1 MPANLLGE
9 RFAVMSFG
17 ESHGKCVG
25 AVIDGCPAGL
35 PIEVEEIQREVDLR
49 RPTGVLSTAR
59 VEPDRVEVL
68 SGVFNGRTTGA
79 PICMVVWN
87 RDVDSRPYEE
97 IKDTPRPGHAD
108 YPARVKYRGFEDYRG
123 GGRFS
128 ARVTVGLVMAG
139 AVAKKLLRRCLGVRI
154 VAYTKE
160 VAGVRAPDGMSID
173 EIERR
178 RYLNEVRCPD
188 EGAAKLMMERIMEA
202 RRDGDS
208 VGGVVECIVDGL
220 RPGLGEPIFSSL
232 DSELSKAIFSI
243 PAVKGVEFGLGFQ
256 AARVRGSEDNDE
268 YAVRDGRV
276 VALTNRSGGV
286 LGGLSTGMPLVFRA
300 AFKPPS
306 SIARRQRTV
315 DLRSMRE
322 VEIEVRGR
330 HDPCV
335 VPRAVPIVEAVTAI
349 VLADLALRGGYIPAV
364 LEG

>member
-25 AVIDGCPAGL
+25 VVIDGCPAGL
-35 PIEVEEIQREVDLR
+35 PIKLEDIQREVDLR
-49 RPTGVLSTAR
+49 RPTSIISTTRA
-59 VEPDRVEVL
+59 EPDQVDIL
-68 SGVFNGRTTGA
+68 SGVFNNRTTGA
-79 PICMVVWN
+79 PICLVIWN
-87 RDVDSRPYEE
+87 RDIDSKPYEE

-128 ARVTVGLVMAG
+128 ARVTAGFVMAG
-139 AVAKKLLRRCLGVRI
+139 AVAKMLLRRCIGVRI

-160 VAGVRAPDGMSID
+160 IGGIRASEMPLD
-173 EIERR
+173 EIEKR

-188 EGAAKLMMERIMEA
+188 EEAASLMKEKILEA
-202 RRDGDS
+202 RKQEDS
-208 VGGVVECIVDGL
+208 LGGVVECIVDGL
-220 RPGLGEPIFSSL
+220 KTGIGEPIFSSL
-232 DSELSKAIFSI
+232 DSEISKAIFSI

-268 YAVRDGRV
+268 YAIKDGKII
-276 VALTNRSGGV
+276 ALTNRAGGV
-286 LGGLSTGMPLVFRA
+286 LGGLSTGMPLIFRA

-306 SIARRQRTV
+306 SIPKKQKTV
-315 DLRSMRE
+315 DLKSMRE
-322 VEIEVRGR
+322 VELVVKGR

-349 VLADLALRGGYIPAV
+349 VLADLALRGGYIPPI
-364 LEG
+364 LDG

>member
-17 ESHGKCVG
+17 ESHGRCVG

-49 RPTGVLSTAR
+49 RPSSTISTAR
-59 VEPDRVEVL
+59 AEPDRVDIL
-68 SGVFNGRTTGA
+68 SGVFNNRTTGA

-87 RDVDSRPYEE
+87 RDVDSTPYEE
-97 IKDTPRPGHAD
+97 IRYTPRPGHAD
-108 YPARVKYRGFEDYRG
+108 YPARVKYLGFEDYRG

-128 ARVTVGLVMAG
+128 ARVTVGFVMAG

-154 VAYTKE
+154 IAYTKE
-160 VAGVRAPDGMSID
+160 IAGIRASEMSLD

-188 EGAAKLMMERIMEA
+188 EEAAKLMREKILEA
-202 RRDGDS
+202 KEEGDS
-208 VGGVVECIVDGL
+208 VGGIIECIVDGL
-220 RPGLGEPIFSSL
+220 RPGVGEPIFSSL

-256 AARVRGSEDNDE
+256 AARVKGSENNDE
-268 YAVRDGRV
+268 YTIRDGKIV
-276 VALTNRSGGV
+276 TVTNRCGGV
-286 LGGLSTGMPLVFRA
+286 LGGLSTGMPLIFRA

-306 SIARRQRTV
+306 SIAKKQKTV
-315 DLRSMRE
+315 DLKSMKE
-322 VEIEVRGR
+322 VEISVKGR

-364 LEG
+364 LEE